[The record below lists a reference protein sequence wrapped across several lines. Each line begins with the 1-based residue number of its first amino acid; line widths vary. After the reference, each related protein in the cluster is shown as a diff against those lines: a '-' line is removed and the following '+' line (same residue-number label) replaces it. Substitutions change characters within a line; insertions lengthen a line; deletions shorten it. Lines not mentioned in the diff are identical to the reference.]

1 MIEDEFSLLTQVAV
15 RSPEHAYQSGDK
27 IGHQWQSLR
36 YRGAPDFDR
45 ACAEHARLRDILVD
59 NGAEVVDLSGPA
71 SLTLDAVYTRDATV
85 VTPKGLV
92 LCHMGRASRQAEP
105 SINARLIEEQTGLG
119 VLGQIEPPGLVEG
132 GDVIWLDATTMAV
145 GRGVRT
151 NDAGIDQLR
160 RMLGAS
166 ISVHAVPLPE
176 PRHPDDVFHLMMII
190 SPLDRDLAL
199 VHAPSIPDDFAN
211 LLKARAIRML
221 PVPEDEYELMACNVL
236 AIGPRHVVMLDGL
249 PKTKALLEQAGCRV
263 QTYVGAEISFPGEGG
278 ATCLTLPLAR
288 QSSP

>member
-1 MIEDEFSLLTQVAV
+1 MIADEFRLLTRVAV
-15 RSPEHAYQSGDK
+15 RSPEHAYQSGEK
-27 IGHQWQSLR
+27 IGQQWRQLR
-36 YRGAPDFDR
+36 YRGAPDFER
-45 ACAEHARLRDILVD
+45 ACAEHARFRAILED
-59 NGAEVVDLSGPA
+59 NGAEVVDLCGPD

-85 VTPKGLV
+85 VTPRGLV
-92 LCHMGRASRQAEP
+92 LCHMGRASRQEEP

-119 VLGQIEPPGLVEG
+119 VLGQIEPPGRVEA
-132 GDVIWLDATTMAV
+132 GDVIWLDARTMAI

-166 ISVHAVPLPE
+166 VTVHAVPLPE

-199 VHAPSIPDDFAN
+199 VHAPSIPGEFADV
-211 LLKARAIRML
+211 LEARGIQML
-221 PVPEDEYELMACNVL
+221 PVPEEEYEQMACNVL

-249 PKTKALLEQAGCRV
+249 PKTRALLEQAGCRV
-263 QTYVGAEISFPGEGG
+263 QTYAGAEISFPGEGG
-278 ATCLTLPLAR
+278 ATCLTLPLVRRGA
-288 QSSP
+288 P

>member
-15 RSPEHAYQSGDK
+15 RSPEHAYQSSDK
-27 IGHQWQSLR
+27 IGQQWQPLR

-45 ACAEHARLRDILVD
+45 ACAEHARLRTILVD

-92 LCHMGRASRQAEP
+92 LCQMGRASRQAEP

-119 VLGQIEPPGLVEG
+119 VLGQIEQPGLVEG

-160 RMLGAS
+160 RMLGA
-166 ISVHAVPLPE
+166 
-176 PRHPDDVFHLMMII
+176 
-190 SPLDRDLAL
+190 
-199 VHAPSIPDDFAN
+199 
-211 LLKARAIRML
+211 
-221 PVPEDEYELMACNVL
+221 
-236 AIGPRHVVMLDGL
+236 
-249 PKTKALLEQAGCRV
+249 
-263 QTYVGAEISFPGEGG
+263 
-278 ATCLTLPLAR
+278 
-288 QSSP
+288 

>member
-15 RSPEHAYQSGDK
+15 RSPEHAYQSSDK
-27 IGHQWQSLR
+27 IGQQWQPLR

-45 ACAEHARLRDILVD
+45 ACAEHARLRTILVD
-59 NGAEVVDLSGPA
+59 NGAEVVYLSGPT

-92 LCHMGRASRQAEP
+92 LCQMGRASRQAEP

-119 VLGQIEPPGLVEG
+119 VLGQIEQPGLVEG
-132 GDVIWLDATTMAV
+132 GDVIWLDARTMAI

-160 RMLGAS
+160 RLLGAS
-166 ISVHAVPLPE
+166 INVHAVTLPE

-199 VHAPSIPDDFAN
+199 VHAPSIPDDFAD
-211 LLKARAIRML
+211 LLEARGIRML
-221 PVPEDEYELMACNVL
+221 QVPEDEYELMACNVL
-236 AIGPRHVVMLDGL
+236 AIGPRHVIMLQGL

-278 ATCLTLPLAR
+278 ATCLALPLAR
-288 QSSP
+288 RSLP